1 MRSKNPVQT
10 ERVQLS
16 LSETTNTILE
26 QLAELGILGKTK
38 TEIASRIVTDWIWNN
53 EDRLLRQGIY
63 LKAATER
70 RKKNKCSGSGILCR
84 AFPPHSS
91 VRVMET

>member
-1 MRSKNPVQT
+1 MRHKNPVQT

-26 QLAELGILGKTK
+26 QLAQLGILGKTK

-63 LKAATER
+63 LKQHGDAQ
-70 RKKNKCSGSGILCR
+70 KK
-84 AFPPHSS
+84 
-91 VRVMET
+91 